1 MTGHRPWSEIRRKRF
16 SSDVGDEHVERESQF
31 PRPEMQEIGKP
42 PTQPPP
48 KPVDARKSVEA
59 PAYRYKPNLERLSRR
74 SFVEEGD
81 RKIVEGMLKHTK
93 PIVEQIR
100 DPLVEKI
107 VFPKADEI
115 EYQYPY
121 QDEAADFLYEFIN
134 SHVLKI
140 RMVPTGMVNG
150 VDTYRHEPTLCEHCK
165 AKDALDLLNG
175 IIQTQVQKLREYE
188 EMMAIDHERI
198 TSLQQQLAS
207 CNVDLHNSKQHELG
221 LMCGDLQYKLNE
233 IKKLVE
239 ENRNIGLAD
248 FLAVDI
254 LEILES

>member
-1 MTGHRPWSEIRRKRF
+1 
-16 SSDVGDEHVERESQF
+16 
-31 PRPEMQEIGKP
+31 
-42 PTQPPP
+42 
-48 KPVDARKSVEA
+48 
-59 PAYRYKPNLERLSRR
+59 L
-74 SFVEEGD
+74 
-81 RKIVEGMLKHTK
+81 
-93 PIVEQIR
+93 
-100 DPLVEKI
+100 
-107 VFPKADEI
+107 
-115 EYQYPY
+115 
-121 QDEAADFLYEFIN
+121 LYEFIN

>member
-16 SSDVGDEHVERESQF
+16 SSDVGDEHVERAPDPS
-31 PRPEMQEIGKP
+31 PP

-48 KPVDARKSVEA
+48 KPADARQSVEP
-59 PAYRYKPNLERLSRR
+59 PAYRYRPNLERLSRR

-81 RKIVEGMLKHTK
+81 RKIVEGMLRHTRPLTPADAK
-93 PIVEQIR
+93 PVAKG
-100 DPLVEKI
+100 D
-107 VFPKADEI
+107 VFPIPSDEI

-121 QDEAADFLYEFIN
+121 QDEAADLLYEFIN

-140 RMVPTGMVNG
+140 RMVPTGMING